1 MMNQIEI
8 NAKAIELRKQFGEDE
23 NSYVDVFALA
33 SQISDLTLVLYP
45 MGDHISGVCIKN
57 EGANLIAINS
67 LMSYGRQRYSLAL
80 ELYHLFYDDSEGVSI
95 SSKTFDSSAEN
106 EKIADCFASYFLAP
120 YNALRSAIQKKE
132 SKLLSMRDVIS
143 LEQSFGLSHQA
154 MLRRLV
160 SDKFLDQEMAN
171 QLSGSVIYFAKQ
183 YGYDDKLYMPTN
195 EEKQKRTFGNYIV
208 QAEELKDRGII
219 STGKYEELLLDAF
232 RYDIV
237 YGEDEGGGAIDD

>member
-1 MMNQIEI
+1 
-8 NAKAIELRKQFGEDE
+8 
-23 NSYVDVFALA
+23 
-33 SQISDLTLVLYP
+33 
-45 MGDHISGVCIKN
+45 
-57 EGANLIAINS
+57 
-67 LMSYGRQRYSLAL
+67 
-80 ELYHLFYDDSEGVSI
+80 
-95 SSKTFDSSAEN
+95 
-106 EKIADCFASYFLAP
+106 
-120 YNALRSAIQKKE
+120 
-132 SKLLSMRDVIS
+132 MRDVIS